1 MLKRDLGIICI
12 IDETREYLYTKVM
25 LQTIVLSLLAGLAGL
40 WIATEFVPGVS
51 FTGNLKSF
59 LIAGVIL
66 GIIIAVSR
74 PLLNLFSL
82 IVKLVVLVALTLL
95 GVWILDILFP
105 ELNILGITSLL
116 WTGLAVAGATVV
128 LSLFGRGK
136 V

>member
-1 MLKRDLGIICI
+1 
-12 IDETREYLYTKVM
+12 M

-40 WIATEFVPGVS
+40 WIATEFVPGVN

-59 LIAGVIL
+59 LIAGAAL

-82 IVKLVVLVALTLL
+82 IVKLVVLVISILF
-95 GVWILDILFP
+95 GVWILDVLFP
-105 ELNILGITSLL
+105 ELDIPNFMSLV
-116 WTGLAVAGATVV
+116 WTGLVVAGATIV

>member
-1 MLKRDLGIICI
+1 
-12 IDETREYLYTKVM
+12 M

-40 WIATEFVPGVS
+40 WIATEFIPGVD

-82 IVKLVVLVALTLL
+82 IVKLVVLVALILL

-105 ELNILGITSLL
+105 ELSIPNLTSLL
-116 WTGLAVAGATVV
+116 WTGVVIAGVTVA

>member
-1 MLKRDLGIICI
+1 
-12 IDETREYLYTKVM
+12 M

-40 WIATEFVPGVS
+40 WIATEFIPGVD

-82 IVKLVVLVALTLL
+82 IVKLVVLVALILL

-105 ELNILGITSLL
+105 ELSIPNLTSLL
-116 WTGLAVAGATVV
+116 WTGVVVAGVTVV

>member
-1 MLKRDLGIICI
+1 
-12 IDETREYLYTKVM
+12 M

-40 WIATEFVPGVS
+40 WIATEFVPGVD

-59 LIAGVIL
+59 LLAGVIL

-82 IVKLVVLVALTLL
+82 IVKLVVLVALILL

-105 ELNILGITSLL
+105 ELSIPNLTSLL
-116 WTGLAVAGATVV
+116 WTGVVVAGVTVV

>member
-1 MLKRDLGIICI
+1 
-12 IDETREYLYTKVM
+12 M

-40 WIATEFVPGVS
+40 WIATEFVPGVD

-59 LIAGVIL
+59 LLAGVIL

-82 IVKLVVLVALTLL
+82 IVKLVVLVALILL

-105 ELNILGITSLL
+105 ELSIPNLTSLL
-116 WTGLAVAGATVV
+116 WTGVAVAGVTVV

>member
-1 MLKRDLGIICI
+1 
-12 IDETREYLYTKVM
+12 M

-40 WIATEFVPGVS
+40 WIATEFVPGVD

-82 IVKLVVLVALTLL
+82 IVKLVVLVALILL

-105 ELNILGITSLL
+105 ELSIPNLTSLL
-116 WTGLAVAGATVV
+116 WTGVVVAGVTVV

>member
-1 MLKRDLGIICI
+1 
-12 IDETREYLYTKVM
+12 M

-40 WIATEFVPGVS
+40 WIATEFVPGVD

-59 LIAGVIL
+59 LLAGVIL

-82 IVKLVVLVALTLL
+82 IVKLVVLVALILL

-105 ELNILGITSLL
+105 ELSIPNLTSLL
-116 WTGLAVAGATVV
+116 WTGVAIAGVTVV

>member
-1 MLKRDLGIICI
+1 
-12 IDETREYLYTKVM
+12 M

-40 WIATEFVPGVS
+40 WIATEFIPGVD
-51 FTGNLKSF
+51 FTGDLKSF

-82 IVKLVVLVALTLL
+82 IVKLVVLIVLILF
-95 GVWILDILFP
+95 GVWILDIIFP
-105 ELNILGITSLL
+105 ELNILNLTSLL
-116 WTGLAVAGATVV
+116 WTGLAVAGTTIV

>member
-1 MLKRDLGIICI
+1 
-12 IDETREYLYTKVM
+12 M

-40 WIATEFVPGVS
+40 WIATEFIPGVD

-66 GIIIAVSR
+66 GTIIAVSR

-82 IVKLVVLVALTLL
+82 VIKLVVLVALILL

-105 ELNILGITSLL
+105 ELSIPNLTSLL
-116 WTGLAVAGATVV
+116 WTGVVIAGVTVV

>member
-1 MLKRDLGIICI
+1 
-12 IDETREYLYTKVM
+12 M

>member
-1 MLKRDLGIICI
+1 
-12 IDETREYLYTKVM
+12 M

-40 WIATEFVPGVS
+40 WIATEFVPGVD

-59 LIAGVIL
+59 LLAGVIL
-66 GIIIAVSR
+66 GMIIAVSR

-82 IVKLVVLVALTLL
+82 IVKLVVLMALILL

-105 ELNILGITSLL
+105 ELSILNLTSLL
-116 WTGLAVAGATVV
+116 WTGVAVAGVTVV

>member
-1 MLKRDLGIICI
+1 MLH
-12 IDETREYLYTKVM
+12 
-25 LQTIVLSLLAGLAGL
+25 TIVLSLLAGLAGL

-59 LIAGVIL
+59 LLAGVIL

-82 IVKLVVLVALTLL
+82 IVKLVVLVALILF
-95 GVWILDILFP
+95 GVWILDVLFL
-105 ELNILGITSLL
+105 ELNIPDLFSLL
-116 WTGLAVAGATVV
+116 WTGLAVAGATVI

-136 V
+136 I

>member
-1 MLKRDLGIICI
+1 MLH
-12 IDETREYLYTKVM
+12 
-25 LQTIVLSLLAGLAGL
+25 TIVLSLLAALAGL
-40 WIATEFVPGVS
+40 WIATEFIPGVD

-59 LIAGVIL
+59 LIAGAVL

-82 IVKLVVLVALTLL
+82 VIKLVMLVALVLA
-95 GVWILDILFP
+95 GVWILDVIFP
-105 ELNILGITSLL
+105 ELNILNLYSLL

>member
-1 MLKRDLGIICI
+1 MLH
-12 IDETREYLYTKVM
+12 
-25 LQTIVLSLLAGLAGL
+25 TIVLSLLAGLAGL
-40 WIATEFVPGVS
+40 WIATEFIPGVS

-59 LIAGVIL
+59 LLAGAVL

-82 IVKLVVLVALTLL
+82 IVKLVVLVALILA
-95 GVWILDILFP
+95 GVWILDVLFP
-105 ELNILGITSLL
+105 ELNILNLYSLL
-116 WTGLAVAGATVV
+116 WTGLAVAGVTVV

>member
-1 MLKRDLGIICI
+1 MLH
-12 IDETREYLYTKVM
+12 
-25 LQTIVLSLLAGLAGL
+25 TIVLSLLAGITGL
-40 WIATEFVPGVS
+40 WIATEFIPGVS
-51 FTGNLKSF
+51 FTGNLQSF
-59 LIAGVIL
+59 LIASAVL

-82 IVKLVVLVALTLL
+82 VVKLVVLVALTLL

-105 ELNILGITSLL
+105 ELNILNLTSLL
-116 WTGLAVAGATVV
+116 WTGLAIAGTTVV

>member
-1 MLKRDLGIICI
+1 
-12 IDETREYLYTKVM
+12 M

-40 WIATEFVPGVS
+40 WIATEFIPGVS
-51 FTGNLKSF
+51 FTGNLQSF
-59 LIAGVIL
+59 LIAGVVL

-82 IVKLVVLVALTLL
+82 IVKLVVLVVLILL

-116 WTGLAVAGATVV
+116 WTGLVV
-128 LSLFGRGK
+128 TGVTIILSLFGRGK

>member
-1 MLKRDLGIICI
+1 MLH
-12 IDETREYLYTKVM
+12 
-25 LQTIVLSLLAGLAGL
+25 TIVLSLLAGLAGL
-40 WIATEFVPGVS
+40 WIATEFVPGVR

-116 WTGLAVAGATVV
+116 WTGLAVAGTTVG

>member
-1 MLKRDLGIICI
+1 
-12 IDETREYLYTKVM
+12 M

-40 WIATEFVPGVS
+40 WIATEFVPGVD

-59 LIAGVIL
+59 LLAGVIL

-82 IVKLVVLVALTLL
+82 IVKLVVLIALILL

-105 ELNILGITSLL
+105 ELSILNLTSLL
-116 WTGLAVAGATVV
+116 WTGVAVAGVTVV

>member
-1 MLKRDLGIICI
+1 MLHTL
-12 IDETREYLYTKVM
+12 L
-25 LQTIVLSLLAGLAGL
+25 LSLLAGLAGL
-40 WIATEFVPGVS
+40 WIATEFIPGVS

-59 LIAGVIL
+59 LIAGAVL
-66 GIIIAVSR
+66 GIIIAVAR

-82 IVKLVVLVALTLL
+82 VIKLVILVALVLL
-95 GVWILDILFP
+95 GVWILDVIFP
-105 ELNILGITSLL
+105 EFNILNIYSLL